1 MAKLIFVYFKLSAFC
16 KSKTVS
22 LCERE
27 SKKNSKRVQKK
38 KKSEWPEWP
47 KRSIFISQSHHQL
60 LSIMC
65 SSFNCTSLLLHDSH
79 WRMSINKVQIKKW
92 YHISATLN
100 SDINKN
106 KDLVVTLKLFSQQ
119 CERVKQNGGLSLLGS
134 QAVFRRLKNEQKGR
148 ITFQNQNSLTS

>member
-1 MAKLIFVYFKLSAFC
+1 
-16 KSKTVS
+16 
-22 LCERE
+22 
-27 SKKNSKRVQKK
+27 
-38 KKSEWPEWP
+38 
-47 KRSIFISQSHHQL
+47 
-60 LSIMC
+60 
-65 SSFNCTSLLLHDSH
+65 
-79 WRMSINKVQIKKW
+79 MSINKVQIKKW